1 MTCLEQNK
9 VDWSLFQQGVFQNQS
24 TELNLHSNGTVKWLL
39 VEVIWVFLVK
49 FQFILLP
56 YKYFLSTRMQ
66 HFINFIAQTFKFI
79 ISKGIL
85 TTEAKKKNPKKPR
98 PFSSPWLLQWGK
110 ANSVMVFP
118 SAVFKIPV
126 LIKYFIQTVFF
137 QLQRWQSYTSK
148 STSLHI
154 FTFIS
159 PNHNVPTAGWDFL
172 GMTKVSLLFKI
183 QVFKNWV
190 YLYQP
195 DKRHTVDHFVYC
207 FRNILNTLL
216 LLPSLKA
223 LACSSERTNNF

>member
-85 TTEAKKKNPKKPR
+85 TTEAKKKTPKNPDHSHPR
-98 PFSSPWLLQWGK
+98 DFFSEERQTVSWSFLQLFSRSLFWSNISSKLFFSSYKGDKVILVSQHPYIFSHL
-110 ANSVMVFP
+110 SV
-118 SAVFKIPV
+118 
-126 LIKYFIQTVFF
+126 LT
-137 QLQRWQSYTSK
+137 T
-148 STSLHI
+148 TSLQLAGI
-154 FTFIS
+154 FLEWPKSHYFS
-159 PNHNVPTAGWDFL
+159 KFR
-172 GMTKVSLLFKI
+172 SLRI
-183 QVFKNWV
+183 GCICTNQTNG
-190 YLYQP
+190 
-195 DKRHTVDHFVYC
+195 
-207 FRNILNTLL
+207 TL
-216 LLPSLKA
+216 
-223 LACSSERTNNF
+223 